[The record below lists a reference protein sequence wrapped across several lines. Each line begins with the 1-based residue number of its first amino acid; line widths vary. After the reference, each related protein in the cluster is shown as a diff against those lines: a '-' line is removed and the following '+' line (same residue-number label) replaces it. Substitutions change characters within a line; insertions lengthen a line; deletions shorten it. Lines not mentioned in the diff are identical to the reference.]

1 MNMDYKYYQYIYQKL
16 VLKHKDWNI
25 QREKPHKIFETPVDL
40 IQIMNRIEL
49 KYGISLH
56 KSAKINIE
64 KFYIWCNECCGQI
77 NKEHIQTAT
86 YFVLYCCLADKILDS
101 EKNFLNYKYMVYRDL
116 ENFIKMSDTVTGDLY
131 EMYELR
137 KKIQGF
143 IKVKQQSG
151 NSNILLIKEKINRAV
166 RSEQFMATHS
176 INDFDVSIKESLIT
190 DKSVE
195 FVSAAFLIA
204 VYDTINEQVVEVSET
219 IGKIFG
225 YIDDICDYVSDMETE
240 SLNSLL
246 FVCPKT
252 SEISGNMEWTTEKVD
267 LAIKTLEK
275 EVSKLKKT
283 VGKEMYVFILNELWD
298 WMADVRK
305 KIE

>member
-1 MNMDYKYYQYIYQKL
+1 MNTDYKYYQYIYQEL
-16 VLKHKDWNI
+16 VLKYKDWNI
-25 QREKPHKIFETPVDL
+25 QGEKTHRIFQIPVDL
-40 IQIMNRIEL
+40 IQIIDCIEL

-64 KFYIWCNECCGQI
+64 KFSIWCKECGSQI
-77 NKEHIQTAT
+77 NKEYIQIAT
-86 YFVLYCCLADKILDS
+86 CFVLYCCLADKVLDS
-101 EKNFLNYKYMVYRDL
+101 EKYSLNYKYMVYRDL

-131 EMYELR
+131 ELYELR
-137 KKIQGF
+137 KKIQDF

-176 INDFDVSIKESLIT
+176 TNDFDVSIKESLIT
-190 DKSVE
+190 DKSIE

-204 VYDTINEQVVEVSET
+204 AYDTINEQVVEVSET

-246 FVCPKT
+246 FVCPKA

-267 LAIKTLEK
+267 LAIKILEK
-275 EVSKLKKT
+275 EVSKLKKA